1 MLAHSSKTKGKLAAL
16 EEQLRQDIFTRQLGD
31 DQAISPELALAER
44 FSVSRN
50 SVRKVIEKLVNEG
63 VLYRRQGSGT
73 YVVPAGERHNGQD
86 NHSLSRNIRQVVF
99 LSMDTVLS
107 EASFRSHGTFEPIFM
122 GLNQVLQP
130 RGYNLLLAHVGLDWQ
145 APACLV
151 NHDISGV
158 IFHGEVDEDFWRQ
171 YIQPYPCVGLQYV
184 NPDYDCDWVK
194 QDNFNRSYQAV
205 KYLKQHG
212 HCRIGFVSNE
222 CDMLISRE
230 RFQGYRAALQQ
241 LSLPLNPDW
250 EILWQRP
257 RKAGILY
264 SEDHMPDYQPYL
276 QKAFAGSENPDAFV
290 CIDNW
295 RALCTMTALQNMGMR
310 VPEDISLIGGYN
322 TENPPETV
330 VDGKIMQITRFND
343 RLEDICAVAAST
355 LLDQF
360 SGNKSQLKKT
370 ILLHPHFIEGHTV
383 KKRAIKKC
391 LLNKI

>member
-145 APACLV
+145 AHIKIDPRFIRPAEVELLLGDSSKAR
-151 NHDISGV
+151 NELGWIP
-158 IFHGEVDEDFWRQ
+158 EVDFK
-171 YIQPYPCVGLQYV
+171 GLITMMV
-184 NPDYDCDWVK
+184 DADLDRV
-194 QDNFNRSYQAV
+194 R
-205 KYLKQHG
+205 
-212 HCRIGFVSNE
+212 
-222 CDMLISRE
+222 RE
-230 RFQGYRAALQQ
+230 
-241 LSLPLNPDW
+241 
-250 EILWQRP
+250 
-257 RKAGILY
+257 
-264 SEDHMPDYQPYL
+264 
-276 QKAFAGSENPDAFV
+276 
-290 CIDNW
+290 
-295 RALCTMTALQNMGMR
+295 
-310 VPEDISLIGGYN
+310 
-322 TENPPETV
+322 
-330 VDGKIMQITRFND
+330 MQ
-343 RLEDICAVAAST
+343 S
-355 LLDQF
+355 
-360 SGNKSQLKKT
+360 
-370 ILLHPHFIEGHTV
+370 
-383 KKRAIKKC
+383 
-391 LLNKI
+391 